1 MKKFLI
7 LITLTLSGCASEV
20 DKCVESAIKS
30 LNVNYPTA
38 TAGEKAEAEKNFRI
52 ICMKAQSGK

>member
-7 LITLTLSGCASEV
+7 LITFTLSGCASEV

-30 LNVNYPTA
+30 LNVNYPAA
-38 TAGEKAEAEKNFRI
+38 TAGDKAEAEKISELF
-52 ICMKAQSGK
+52 A